1 MTDYQ
6 RTLILSTLPNTGIIF
21 TWYDHKVYLEAF
33 DEHSTVKIITDPN
46 KFKFFSENLHS
57 SGEYILCEDTDGE
70 KLGSVLVAYPRVWW
84 YNNKYRIRV
93 LHIFTLEEWQTFS
106 NNLNILNGML
116 KWKVT

>member
-6 RTLILSTLPNTGIIF
+6 RTLLLSTLPNTGIIF

-33 DEHSTVKIITDPN
+33 DEHSTVKIITDFN
-46 KFKFFSENLHS
+46 KFKLFAENISLN
-57 SGEYILCEDTDGE
+57 GEYLLHEDADGE

-93 LHIFTLEEWQTFS
+93 LHIFTHEEWLSFVH
-106 NNLNILNGML
+106 NLKTLGGML
-116 KWKVT
+116 KWKTE